1 MRNEMEN
8 IKLMIVDDHSI
19 VREGLKYLLE
29 KNGHIRVV
37 AEAND
42 GVQCLH
48 MLSNVSPD
56 VLLLDIDMPNMNG
69 LDVLKKINEPI
80 KKIKVI
86 VLTGHYNYRLFLKAI
101 EIGIDGYFLKNIK
114 SEELEKA
121 ILQVYRGNVSI
132 QMNLFSCLD
141 VQKEKFEKE
150 NVKIKSL
157 TKREMEVLKCLTIGM
172 YNKEIALKLG
182 ISERTVKNHI
192 SNLFKK
198 IGVADRTQ
206 AAVFAIRN
214 YIVDIRD

>member
-1 MRNEMEN
+1 MEN

-29 KNGHIRVV
+29 KNGHIRVI
-37 AEAND
+37 AEADD

-69 LDVLKKINEPI
+69 LEVLKKINEPI

-114 SEELEKA
+114 SEDLEKA
-121 ILQVYRGNVSI
+121 ILQVYHGNVSI

-150 NVKIKSL
+150 NVKINSL

>member
-1 MRNEMEN
+1 MEN

-37 AEAND
+37 AEADD

-172 YNKEIALKLG
+172 YNKEIDLKLG
-182 ISERTVKNHI
+182 ISESTVKNHI

>member
-1 MRNEMEN
+1 MEN

-37 AEAND
+37 AEADD

>member
-37 AEAND
+37 AEADD

>member
-1 MRNEMEN
+1 MEN

-37 AEAND
+37 AEADD

-48 MLSNVSPD
+48 MLPNVSPD

-69 LDVLKKINEPI
+69 LEVLKKINETI

-101 EIGIDGYFLKNIK
+101 ELGIDGYFLKNIK

-121 ILQVYRGNVSI
+121 ILHVYRGNVSI
-132 QMNLFSCLD
+132 QMNLYSCLD

-150 NVKIKSL
+150 NIKIKSL

-172 YNKEIALKLG
+172 YNKEIALKLE

-214 YIVDIRD
+214 YIVEIRD